1 MYSAASGTTAAN
13 YALGASSSGSA
24 GPLYYGTVIQNNTG
38 ADITGA
44 TISFDAF
51 MNRNPT
57 SNVNTTSFSYRISP
71 TAVASTSG
79 SGAGTFNNSAGTW
92 TSVANLAF
100 STPSTGTGAPGTAAA
115 INPMLSLGN
124 KSAALSGFTWASGS
138 YIYLRWTDLDE
149 TGSDATMGVD
159 NFTISVPAPGALAL
173 LGVAG
178 LVGSRRRR

>member
-1 MYSAASGTTAAN
+1 LN
-13 YALGASSSGSA
+13 
-24 GPLYYGTVIQNNTG
+24 YGTVIKNDTG

-51 MNRNPT
+51 MNRNPS
-57 SNVNTTSFSYRISP
+57 SNVNTTSFSYLISS
-71 TAVASTSG
+71 TAVAATSG
-79 SGAGTFNNSAGTW
+79 TGAGTFHNSAGTW
-92 TSVANLAF
+92 TSVADLAF
-100 STPSTGTGAPGTAAA
+100 STPSTGTGAPGTQAA
-115 INPMLSLGN
+115 INPMLSLGS

-159 NFTISVPAPGALAL
+159 NFTISVPAPGAIAL